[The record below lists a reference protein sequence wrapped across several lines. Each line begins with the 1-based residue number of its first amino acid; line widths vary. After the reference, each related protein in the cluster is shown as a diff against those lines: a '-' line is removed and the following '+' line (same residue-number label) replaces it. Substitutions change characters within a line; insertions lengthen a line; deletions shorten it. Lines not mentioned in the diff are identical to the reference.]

1 MKNNKIFIYGGIA
14 LVTLI
19 ILTGVVI
26 YIIKNRNKDN
36 MYYEVEDDE
45 NYKYNDE
52 EDDEIDFPGELPEK
66 IEEDK
71 DAKDKNKFGKK
82 GKHF

>member
-36 MYYEVEDDE
+36 MYYDVEDNE
-45 NYKYNDE
+45 NYKYNGE